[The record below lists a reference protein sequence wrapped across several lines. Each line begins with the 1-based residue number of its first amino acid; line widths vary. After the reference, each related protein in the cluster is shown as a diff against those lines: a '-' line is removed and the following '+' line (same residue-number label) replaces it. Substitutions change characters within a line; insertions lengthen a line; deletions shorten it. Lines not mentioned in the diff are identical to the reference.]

1 MATAEDL
8 TEDSDTYIL
17 DDEPEARKKTSF
29 RPRRQITPVKSLLRH
44 NKLALLS
51 FILVALAAEPVL
63 YFRSLRPL
71 YRAESLLMIAPI
83 MLKNVIEDR
92 EYQVPRYDELVNE
105 QLALIVREEVST
117 DALQRL
123 KDDASLWAR
132 PGESRREA
140 ATRLSQTLLAK
151 RMPDST
157 YISVSLEA
165 SDPKGLAK
173 VVNAVVEAYL
183 SRVKGK
189 GFYGQEVREDTL
201 RQRQQELK
209 DEVAKKTERLTRW
222 AKELGVA
229 NFDKPIDMSSL
240 ETKALFDARSL
251 RLAAESKLE
260 AMKARQDALRQ
271 TDLSNEVRDMLFTD
285 PEMLNMRSVL
295 LPKRNELKTKALGLT
310 PDHEGRK
317 ELERQIN
324 EINQDLERSEKSA
337 TVRLRATLQQ
347 KRETQMRN
355 ELDAGLA
362 DVEQAKRFEL
372 SVDQETRIQ
381 NAKLAKFNEA
391 YYEAVNVK
399 QDVDRLNRQ
408 LSALEDRLD
417 AMRLEA
423 QGPGLVALVS
433 EARTPEKPVSRSI
446 GTLLMVF
453 GLLAVFMAFAVPSLV
468 DAVDHRIQSPLDV
481 EAAIGARAL
490 GWVLERS
497 ARSEN
502 FANDQIRRI
511 ALSLERQ
518 RRINQ
523 RGLISF
529 MSLRPKGGTTQLV
542 LDLARELR
550 GIGCRV
556 IVVEA
561 NALHPDGSYLVPRG
575 HPGLMGVLAGKL
587 RVEESVLPPQKL
599 LSYRIPIGNTEGSP
613 LLVNSRN
620 LRAVLNHLS
629 SVYDMVLVD
638 APPLFVSSDA
648 ELIASCSQG
657 VILVVEAG
665 RVVTGEM
672 KRATDIVHEIGPL
685 MVEVVVNRVRDY
697 RGHGYYSKLVE
708 QYESAGRPRSS

>member
-1 MATAEDL
+1 MATAEEL

-17 DDEPEARKKTSF
+17 DDEPEARKKASF
-29 RPRRQITPVKSLLRH
+29 KPRRQINPVKSLLRH

-63 YFRSLRPL
+63 YFRSLKPL
-71 YRAESLLMIAPI
+71 YRAESILMIAPI

-105 QLALIVREEVST
+105 QLALIAREEVAT

-123 KDDASLWAR
+123 KEDASLWAR
-132 PGESRREA
+132 PGESRRESA
-140 ATRLSQTLLAK
+140 ARLSGSILAK
-151 RMPDST
+151 RLPDST

-165 SDPKGLAK
+165 SDPRGLAK
-173 VVNAVVEAYL
+173 VVNAVVDAYL

-209 DEVAKKTERLTRW
+209 DEVAKKTEKLARW

-229 NFDKPIDMSSL
+229 GFDKPIEVSGI
-240 ETKALFDARSL
+240 EAKALFDARAK
-251 RLAAESKLE
+251 RLDLESKLE
-260 AMKARQDALRQ
+260 ATKARQEAVRQ
-271 TDLSNEVRDMLFTD
+271 SDVSTEVRDLLVSD
-285 PEMLNMRSVL
+285 AEVVNMRTVL
-295 LPKRNELKTKALGLT
+295 LPKRNELKAKAMGLT

-317 ELERQIN
+317 EIDRLIN
-324 EINQDLERSEKSA
+324 EINLDLDRCEKSA
-337 TVRLRATLQQ
+337 STRIRAGLLQ
-347 KRETQMRN
+347 KREMQMHN
-355 ELDAGLA
+355 ELESAIA
-362 DVEQAKRFEL
+362 DVEQARRFET
-372 SVDQETRIQ
+372 SIDQESRIQ
-381 NAKLAKFNEA
+381 AAKIAKFNEI
-391 YYEAVNVK
+391 YYEAITVK
-399 QDVDRLNRQ
+399 QDVERLNRQ

-423 QGPGLVALVS
+423 QGPGMVALVS

-446 GTLLMVF
+446 GTLLGVF
-453 GLLAVFMAFAVPSLV
+453 AMLAVFMAFAVPSLV
-468 DAVDHRIQSPLDV
+468 DAIDHRIQSPLDV
-481 EAAIGARAL
+481 EAAIGARPL

-497 ARSEN
+497 ARSEA

-629 SVYDMVLVD
+629 GVYDMVLVD

-657 VILVVEAG
+657 VILVVEAS

-708 QYESAGRPRSS
+708 QYETAGRPRSP

>member
-1 MATAEDL
+1 MATAEEL

-17 DDEPEARKKTSF
+17 DDEPEARKKASF
-29 RPRRQITPVKSLLRH
+29 KPRRRLSPVKSVLRH

-71 YRAESLLMIAPI
+71 YRAESILMIAPI

-105 QLALIVREEVST
+105 QLALIAREEVSL
-117 DALQRL
+117 DAIQRL
-123 KDDASLWAR
+123 KDESSLWVR
-132 PGESRREA
+132 PGESAREA
-140 ATRLSQTLLAK
+140 ATRLSASLIAK
-151 RMPDST
+151 RVPDST

-165 SDPKGLAK
+165 GDPRGLAK
-173 VVNAVVEAYL
+173 TVNAVVEAYL

-189 GFYGQEVREDTL
+189 GFYGQEVREETL
-201 RQRQQELK
+201 RQRQQELR
-209 DEVAKKTERLTRW
+209 DEVGKKTEKLGRW
-222 AKELGVA
+222 ARELGIPG
-229 NFDKPIDMSSL
+229 FDKPIDVTGI
-240 ETKALFDARSL
+240 ETKALFEARAK
-251 RLAAESKLE
+251 RIDAESKFE
-260 AMKARQDALRQ
+260 AMKARQEAMRQ
-271 TDLSNEVRDMLFTD
+271 SDVSAEVRELLVSDAD
-285 PEMLNMRSVL
+285 VVNMKSVL
-295 LPKRNELKTKALGLT
+295 LPKRNELKAKAMGLT

-317 ELERQIN
+317 EIERLIN
-324 EINQDLERSEKSA
+324 EMNLDLDRCEKSA
-337 TVRLRATLQQ
+337 TTRIRAALLQ
-347 KRETQMRN
+347 KRENLMRN
-355 ELDAGLA
+355 DLENSAA
-362 DVEQAKRFEL
+362 DVEQARRFET
-372 SVDQETRIQ
+372 SIDQETRTQ
-381 NAKLAKFNEA
+381 AAKVAKFNEI
-391 YYEAVNVK
+391 YYEAINVK

-408 LSALEDRLD
+408 LAALEDRLD

-423 QGPGLVALVS
+423 QGPGMVALIT

-446 GTLLMVF
+446 GTLLGMF
-453 GLLAVFMAFAVPSLV
+453 GLLAVFMAFAVPCLV
-468 DAVDHRIQSPLDV
+468 DAIDHRIQSPLDV
-481 EAAIGARAL
+481 EAAIGARPL

-497 ARSEN
+497 PRSEN
-502 FANDQIRRI
+502 FASDQIRRI

-575 HPGLMGVLAGKL
+575 HPGLTGVLAGKL

-599 LSYRIPIGNTEGSP
+599 LPYRIPIGSTDGSP

-629 SVYDMVLVD
+629 GVYDMVLVD

-657 VILVVEAG
+657 VILVVEAS

-708 QYESAGRPRSS
+708 QYESAGRPRSP